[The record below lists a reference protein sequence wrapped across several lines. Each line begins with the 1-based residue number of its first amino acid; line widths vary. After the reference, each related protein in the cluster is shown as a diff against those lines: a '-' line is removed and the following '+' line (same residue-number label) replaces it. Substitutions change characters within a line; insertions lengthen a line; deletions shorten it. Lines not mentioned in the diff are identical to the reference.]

1 MLGALVL
8 CSPSDHVF
16 CYTLLTLQCA
26 CVNEWH
32 ALHESSE
39 EPCSAVP
46 RWPHRAYGRG
56 FTPTCQW
63 TPLVAQMVK
72 RLPTMQETQVQ
83 SLGQEDLLEKEIA
96 THSSILACKIPW
108 MEEPGRLQSMAKVH
122 GVHRK
127 ESDVTDFTFTYFT
140 KATSSSSLISV
151 PMSNE
156 RIRKC

>member
-1 MLGALVL
+1 MD
-8 CSPSDHVF
+8 SPGSSDGK
-16 CYTLLTLQCA
+16 A
-26 CVNEWH
+26 
-32 ALHESSE
+32 
-39 EPCSAVP
+39 SAYNAGDP
-46 RWPHRAYGRG
+46 GSIP
-56 FTPTCQW
+56 
-63 TPLVAQMVK
+63 
-72 RLPTMQETQVQ
+72 
-83 SLGQEDLLEKEIA
+83 GQGDLLEKEIA

>member
-1 MLGALVL
+1 
-8 CSPSDHVF
+8 
-16 CYTLLTLQCA
+16 
-26 CVNEWH
+26 
-32 ALHESSE
+32 
-39 EPCSAVP
+39 
-46 RWPHRAYGRG
+46 
-56 FTPTCQW
+56 
-63 TPLVAQMVK
+63 
-72 RLPTMQETQVQ
+72 
-83 SLGQEDLLEKEIA
+83 
-96 THSSILACKIPW
+96 

>member
-83 SLGQEDLLEKEIA
+83 SLVREISWRRKSQPTPVFLPAKSHGWRSLVGYSPWLKSMGSIAKSQTWLTSLSLTSPKLLVLP
-96 THSSILACKIPW
+96 H
-108 MEEPGRLQSMAKVH
+108 
-122 GVHRK
+122 
-127 ESDVTDFTFTYFT
+127 
-140 KATSSSSLISV
+140 
-151 PMSNE
+151 
-156 RIRKC
+156 